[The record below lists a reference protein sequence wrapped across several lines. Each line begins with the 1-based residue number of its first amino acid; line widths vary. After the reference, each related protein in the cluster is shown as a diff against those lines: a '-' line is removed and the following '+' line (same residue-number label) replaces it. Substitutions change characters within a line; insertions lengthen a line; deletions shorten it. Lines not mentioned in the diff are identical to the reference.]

1 LGKEPEMHNRPG
13 GNRGHQFRDP
23 LVRSQIEQGARVRS
37 SGGAG
42 MLAVIGMFKLLM
54 FLFIGIYKFFKFLWS
69 RVGKRT
75 QSSDD
80 VIDSS
85 SDGIQYKVFDPDSD
99 D

>member
-1 LGKEPEMHNRPG
+1 M
-13 GNRGHQFRDP
+13 
-23 LVRSQIEQGARVRS
+23 RSQIEQGVRVRS
-37 SGGAG
+37 SGGAS

-54 FLFIGIYKFFKFLWS
+54 FLIIGIYKLFKFLWS

-75 QSSDD
+75 RSSDD

-85 SDGIQYKVFDPDSD
+85 ADGIQYKVFDPESD